1 MRRTWTPWL
10 LGLAAAACGGRAD
23 YWDTEATGVETFGL
37 SGSVAVLDPPLH
49 RLTMLTSPR
58 GLELGTSLLPV
69 GINPSIVL
77 TDERR
82 ERLFVLANGVE
93 PRRKTSD
100 EWPSLSVVDGG
111 TTPRVVARYDLAH
124 TSPFTGLAVDP
135 LGQWAVLY
143 HPPTPT
149 QGATTSGLL
158 INPNELIL
166 VALPP
171 ADTTAAVDTTTGV
184 YAPQKVTLE
193 SIGSQPRELT
203 FTPEFQLADGPHR
216 LLVVQ
221 TDHEVVLVDLTD
233 LVSAPEVPPR
243 RTALPLPTAPNNQ
256 PGSPAEVVAS
266 KDPNEAT
273 KPQGLLGVR
282 LVNDP
287 NVVVYAV
294 ELAGGNLEPHPNV
307 VSVGG
312 VPSDIE
318 FVSAVAGAPPML
330 AALVPGTSTP
340 AATLVDTATGRTQTV
355 TLPGKYEHLELV
367 TAQVGGVTPGTDV
380 ALLWGSASTTIGF
393 WKLEKAINTPYASVD
408 TNQLAFSPSAVHDV
422 VRDDSDTADTAAERD
437 FTHLRILEAS
447 QQKKFYVVNLRDVTS
462 PPIVV
467 SQPNFQL
474 LVAPDGERAWAFT
487 PTSSELGLVDFAT
500 LHTTSLTLERNVT
513 AAYDIAQ
520 PAAATA
526 GGAIGG
532 LPPRALVA
540 LHQYSTNVHTV
551 LDATVL
557 DVRSP
562 DAANTQYR
570 AGLLLGGAP

>member
-1 MRRTWTPWL
+1 MRRTWIPWL
-10 LGLAAAACGGRAD
+10 LGLMAAGCGGRAN
-23 YWDTEATGVETFGL
+23 YWDSEPTGVQTYGL
-37 SGSVAVLDPPLH
+37 SGSVAVLDPALH
-49 RLTMLTSPR
+49 RLVMLTSPR
-58 GLELGTSLLPV
+58 GLELATSLLPV

-77 TDERR
+77 SDERR
-82 ERLFVLANGVE
+82 ERLFVLSNGVQ
-93 PRRKTSD
+93 PRRKTTD

-111 TTPRVVARYDLAH
+111 TIPRLVARYDLEH

-143 HPPTPT
+143 QPPTPT

-158 INPNELIL
+158 TNPNELIL
-166 VALPP
+166 LKLP
-171 ADTTAAVDTTTGV
+171 AAGATAAVDTV
-184 YAPQKVTLE
+184 PRKVALA
-193 SIGSQPRELT
+193 SIGSQPSQLT
-203 FTPEFQLADGPHR
+203 FTPQFQLEPGVNHR

-233 LVSAPEVPPR
+233 LESTGVDPR
-243 RTALPLPTAPNNQ
+243 QTVFQLPKAPNNQ

-273 KPQGLLGVR
+273 TLQGLLGVR

-287 NVVVYAV
+287 NVVRYYVT
-294 ELAGGNLEPHPNV
+294 LADGKLVPTANEVP
-307 VSVGG
+307 VGG

-318 FVSAVAGAPPML
+318 FVNVAAGTPPML
-330 AALVPGTSTP
+330 AALVPGGTSPT
-340 AATLVDTATGRTQTV
+340 ATLVDVGTGYTQTV
-355 TLPGKYEHLELV
+355 ALPGKYEHLELV
-367 TAQVGGVTPGTDV
+367 TEQVGGVTPGTDL
-380 ALLWGSASTTIGF
+380 ALLWGSASSTIGF
-393 WKLEKAINTPYASVD
+393 WKLEMAIDKPYISVD
-408 TNQLAFSPSAVHDV
+408 QNQLAFSPSAVHDV
-422 VRDDSDTADTAAERD
+422 VRDGSDSDASRD
-437 FTHLRILEAS
+437 YTYLRILEAS
-447 QQKKFYVVNLRDVTS
+447 QQRKFYVVNLRDVTS
-462 PPIVV
+462 PPIDVKLA
-467 SQPNFQL
+467 NCQL
-474 LVAPDGERAWAFT
+474 LVAPDGERAWAFL
-487 PTSSELGLVDFAT
+487 PTSAELGLLDFGT

-520 PAAATA
+520 PPTAAA
-526 GGAIGG
+526 GGAIGS

-540 LHQYSTNVHTV
+540 LHQYSAGAHTE